1 MTRKVHLKKNPE
13 NQHSKPTIYDRL
25 TRWFEKNNRWWIIGV
40 LAIGLINGILSF
52 DIKPSVDGDDT
63 SYVLQAMNI
72 VSTGQLPVGFRTP
85 GYPIILA
92 LFIFI
97 FGTNLVLLKA
107 TSLVFFLGIILSLFF
122 VFRKR
127 FKPMVLFPTL
137 LFIALN
143 PLMVRYS
150 HQTFSE
156 ILFALLLVWAIYC
169 FLRAS
174 ETNSFLFTIFAAIIT
189 MASFYIRIIG
199 ITVVVTTVILFAMQR
214 RWKQVGLFIIVCII
228 LYSPIKI
235 YEWTSGTAAFGQT
248 SILLLKNPYNLTL
261 GLETFGGF
269 IERFINNIIN
279 QLNYQIPFALG
290 LPMPPEIGTADGRLL
305 SFPNGYGTESI
316 NWIACLGILVSTVVL
331 IGLITPLV
339 KRKITTTSFIG
350 IFIMVYIAFISLALQ
365 NLFATPRMLVSIIP
379 YLFFGIFEGFR
390 WLGNRWAKV
399 TDAETVSAHAKTA
412 MLIACCGLMF
422 AGVTGTK
429 HAVDENYPILKAN
442 LGGNKFAG
450 FTEDW
455 VNYLRASLWIK
466 EQLPAQTTGIICRK
480 PELFLIYAGN
490 YSVYGTYKIDE
501 TNPDSIV
508 TKWKSLKMTHL
519 LYDNFQ
525 WSSTL
530 RRYVQPVAEKYPQ
543 MFELVHQ
550 EGSQSPSY
558 IFHLNY
564 LAATDSA
571 VLQKGRMR

>member
-1 MTRKVHLKKNPE
+1 
-13 NQHSKPTIYDRL
+13 
-25 TRWFEKNNRWWIIGV
+25 V
-40 LAIGLINGILSF
+40 LVIGLSAGILSF

-92 LFIFI
+92 LFIFV

-127 FKPMVLFPTL
+127 LKPMVLFPTL

-143 PLMVRYS
+143 PLMLRYS

-156 ILFALLLVWAIYC
+156 ILFALLLIWAIYC
-169 FLRAS
+169 ILRAS
-174 ETNSFLFTIFAAIIT
+174 ETNSFIFTIFAAIIT
-189 MASFYIRIIG
+189 MASFYIRIAG
-199 ITVVVTTVILFAMQR
+199 ITVVGATVFFFALQR
-214 RWKQVGLFIIVCII
+214 RWKQSGLFIIVCII

-235 YEWTSGTAAFGQT
+235 YEWTSGTAAFGQA

-261 GLETFGGF
+261 GLETVGGF
-269 IERFINNIIN
+269 IERFINNIFN

-290 LPMPPEIGTADGRLL
+290 LPMPPEIGVADGRLL
-305 SFPNGYGTESI
+305 YFPTGYGTESI

-331 IGLITPLV
+331 IGLITPII
-339 KRKITTTSFIG
+339 KRKIATNSFIG
-350 IFIMVYIAFISLALQ
+350 IFIIVYIAFISLALQ
-365 NLFATPRMLVSIIP
+365 NLFATPRMLVPIIP

-399 TDAETVSAHAKTA
+399 TDAETVSARAKTVT
-412 MLIACCGLMF
+412 LIACCGLMF
-422 AGVTGTK
+422 ADVMGTK
-429 HAVDENYPILKAN
+429 QAADENYPILKAN

-466 EQLPAQTTGIICRK
+466 EQLPAQTTGIVCRK

-490 YSVYGTYKIDE
+490 YSVYGTYKIDQ

-508 TKWKSLKMTHL
+508 AKWKSLKMTHL

-550 EGSQSPSY
+550 EGSQFPSY

-564 LAATDSA
+564 MAATDSA
-571 VLQKGRMR
+571 VLQKGQIH

>member
-1 MTRKVHLKKNPE
+1 MIKKVPLKKNPE
-13 NQHSKPTIYDRL
+13 NQHSKPTMYDRL
-25 TRWFEKNNRWWIIGV
+25 TRWFEKNHRGWIIGV
-40 LAIGLINGILSF
+40 LAIGLINSILSF
-52 DIKPSVDGDDT
+52 DVKPSVDGDDT

-85 GYPIILA
+85 GYPIVLA

-107 TSLVFFLGIILSLFF
+107 TSLVLFLGIIFSLFF

-127 FKPMVLFPTL
+127 LRPMVLFPTL

-143 PLMVRYS
+143 PLMVKYS

-156 ILFALLLVWAIYC
+156 ILFALLLVWVIYC
-169 FLRAS
+169 FLRAT
-174 ETNSFLFTIFAAIIT
+174 ETNSFLFTILAAIIT

-199 ITVVVTTVILFAMQR
+199 ITVIAAAILLFAMQR
-214 RWKQVGLFIIVCII
+214 HWKQCGLFIIVCII

-235 YEWTSGTAAFGQT
+235 YEWTSGTAVFGQA
-248 SILLLKNPYNLTL
+248 SILLLKNPYNVTL

-290 LPMPPEIGTADGRLL
+290 LLMPAELGAADGRLL
-305 SFPNGYGTESI
+305 SFPNRYGTESI
-316 NWIACLGILVSTVVL
+316 NWIACLGILVSIVVL

-339 KRKITTTSFIG
+339 KRKILTTSFIG
-350 IFIMVYIAFISLALQ
+350 IFIIIYIAFVSLALQ
-365 NLFATPRMLVSIIP
+365 NLFSTPRMLVPIIP
-379 YLFFGIFEGFR
+379 YLFFGILEGFH

-399 TDAETVSAHAKTA
+399 KETETVSARAKTV
-412 MLIACCGLMF
+412 MLIACCGLTF
-422 AGVTGTK
+422 AGVTGTMR
-429 HAVDENYPILKAN
+429 AVDENYPILKAN
-442 LGGNKFAG
+442 LGGNEFAG

-455 VNYLRASLWIK
+455 VNYLRASLWLK
-466 EQLPAQTTGIICRK
+466 ANLPKQTTHVICRK
-480 PELFLIYAGN
+480 PELFLLYAGD
-490 YSVYGTYKIDE
+490 YDVYGTYKIDQ

-508 TKWKSLKMTHL
+508 AKWKLLKMTHL
-519 LYDNFQ
+519 LYDSFQ

-550 EGSQSPSY
+550 EGSQFPSY
-558 IFHLNY
+558 IFRLNY

-571 VLQKGRMR
+571 TLQKGRMR